1 MGAGDLRH
9 QQTGQGGQH
18 RKRKKQQ
25 RQRHPLERTVLRH
38 RRSAAAGIE
47 GERIRDQAALGSL
60 QGAGQQAAAL
70 DRPKDAVQLPRG
82 VGVQR
87 GAGAGRKFRCS
98 GSKKQHNTAG
108 DPLADCVAQHDSRAA
123 VACTPLRQQAQPRRC
138 HRHPHKLL
146 NKLRCDVGLH
156 PPRRQKAPPHRPRHC
171 HKRQARCQNQQRR
184 LGTDVMQ
191 QIPRAGACQHGLRC
205 HGRRAKA
212 QRRAAQPAQRLRHT
226 TAAGQTLGCQTRR
239 GHMDARRGKGDEHH
253 VKRQNQLVQPH
264 PLTAEGR
271 CHYDPEPHAQ
281 QPQHQPRPGKQ
292 RRIVQIIPAVV
303 HTPPPSPADGYAE
316 GAAGIPAREAFPL
329 GGRWPQAG

>member
-9 QQTGQGGQH
+9 QQAGQGGQH

-70 DRPKDAVQLPRG
+70 DRPEDAVQLPRG
-82 VGVQR
+82 VGMQR
-87 GAGAGRKFRCS
+87 GAGAGRKLRCA
-98 GSKKQHNTAG
+98 GCKGQHDAAG
-108 DPLADCVAQHDSRAA
+108 DPLADRVAQHDGCAA

-156 PPRRQKAPPHRPRHC
+156 PPRRQKAPSHRPRYR
-171 HKRQARCQNQQRR
+171 HKRQTRCQNQQRR

-191 QIPRAGACQHGLRC
+191 QIPRAGACQHGLRS

-212 QRRAAQPAQRLRHT
+212 QRRAA
-226 TAAGQTLGCQTRR
+226 
-239 GHMDARRGKGDEHH
+239 
-253 VKRQNQLVQPH
+253 
-264 PLTAEGR
+264 
-271 CHYDPEPHAQ
+271 
-281 QPQHQPRPGKQ
+281 
-292 RRIVQIIPAVV
+292 
-303 HTPPPSPADGYAE
+303 
-316 GAAGIPAREAFPL
+316 
-329 GGRWPQAG
+329 